1 MKNLLKRGYRVPVFL
16 IALWWCVTPVCAQ
29 VLNPEMGAAVDAA
42 DALFKAMKDGDY
54 PAVWTYLTE
63 KTRREIVESVSG
75 RAKKMGL
82 TLDAVAL
89 MEDFAGGG
97 PYAKAYWDAFLERF
111 NPDMVLVESTW
122 TPGELKGDRATIL
135 IRHRKAEKPA
145 VLEMRKESG
154 QWRVGLDET
163 FGHIQRYILRQ

>member
-16 IALWWCVTPVCAQ
+16 IVLWWCVSPVFAQ
-29 VLNPEMGAAVDAA
+29 GLDPEMGAAVDAA
-42 DALFKAMKDGDY
+42 DTLFKAMKDGDY
-54 PAVWTYLTE
+54 PTVWSYLTE
-63 KTRREIVESVSG
+63 KTRREIVESVIG

-82 TLDAVAL
+82 AL
-89 MEDFAGGG
+89 EAGALVEDFAGGG
-97 PYAKAYWDAFLERF
+97 PHAKAYWDAFLERF

-122 TPGELKGDRATIL
+122 SPGERKGDRATII

-145 VLEMRKESG
+145 VLEMRKEDG
-154 QWRVGLDET
+154 QWRAGLDET